1 MLDHSG
7 HKTHL
12 HLQNPSVFVFLDSLN
27 YNGRLHWYQWRVV
40 WITYCYGII
49 LSEYMFNASMESM
62 ILYLMVYA
70 KVQCIDVN
78 PRCQSTSMM
87 RGIGCGDMWPRER
100 FRMQRVVS
108 FNFFKR
114 LICECI
120 SRSRTMEVALVI
132 CCAYEWD
139 WNYMRWMAVDVDL
152 DHKNDDSH
160 VIGCWSVVVWRAMM
174 YTGGDRD
181 WTAPWGEL
189 ESFFLGILWR
199 GLANQNSCCYV
210 STNERRYYGATTGQ

>member
-1 MLDHSG
+1 MPEYVYDAGNWKYVEICGRVKDLGCSEWF
-7 HKTHL
+7 
-12 HLQNPSVFVFLDSLN
+12 PS
-27 YNGRLHWYQWRVV
+27 
-40 WITYCYGII
+40 IC
-49 LSEYMFNASMESM
+49 E
-62 ILYLMVYA
+62 
-70 KVQCIDVN
+70 
-78 PRCQSTSMM
+78 
-87 RGIGCGDMWPRER
+87 
-100 FRMQRVVS
+100 
-108 FNFFKR
+108 R
-114 LICECI
+114 LIYECI

-199 GLANQNSCCYV
+199 SLANQNGCCYV

>member
-1 MLDHSG
+1 MPEYVYDAGNWKYVEICGRVKDLGCSEWF
-7 HKTHL
+7 
-12 HLQNPSVFVFLDSLN
+12 PS
-27 YNGRLHWYQWRVV
+27 
-40 WITYCYGII
+40 IC
-49 LSEYMFNASMESM
+49 E
-62 ILYLMVYA
+62 
-70 KVQCIDVN
+70 
-78 PRCQSTSMM
+78 
-87 RGIGCGDMWPRER
+87 
-100 FRMQRVVS
+100 
-108 FNFFKR
+108 R

-189 ESFFLGILWR
+189 ESFFLGIVWR
-199 GLANQNSCCYV
+199 GLTNQNGCCYV
-210 STNERRYYGATTGQ
+210 STNLLRSAYWSIAVDDDVRARYG

>member
-1 MLDHSG
+1 MNDVLLWDYSI
-7 HKTHL
+7 
-12 HLQNPSVFVFLDSLN
+12 
-27 YNGRLHWYQWRVV
+27 RVHV
-40 WITYCYGII
+40 QRKYGIYDTI
-49 LSEYMFNASMESM
+49 SHGVREGTVHWCQTLDARVRLWCGEFEICGRVKDLGCSEWFPSIFE
-62 ILYLMVYA
+62 
-70 KVQCIDVN
+70 
-78 PRCQSTSMM
+78 
-87 RGIGCGDMWPRER
+87 
-100 FRMQRVVS
+100 
-108 FNFFKR
+108 R

-199 GLANQNSCCYV
+199 GLANQNGCCYV

>member
-1 MLDHSG
+1 MAGFIGISDELYESHIVMGLSYQS
-7 HKTHL
+7 TCSTQVWNL
-12 HLQNPSVFVFLDSLN
+12 
-27 YNGRLHWYQWRVV
+27 WYYISWCTRR
-40 WITYCYGII
+40 Y
-49 LSEYMFNASMESM
+49 SA
-62 ILYLMVYA
+62 LMS
-70 KVQCIDVN
+70 N

-108 FNFFKR
+108 FNFFER

-189 ESFFLGILWR
+189 ESFFLGIVWR
-199 GLANQNSCCYV
+199 GLTNQNGCCYV
-210 STNERRYYGATTGQ
+210 STNEILRSDYWSIAVDDDVTARYG